1 MAFSFKKNIA
11 MNITEKLAYKER
23 LITRA
28 KMILAQGKYPA
39 ELLEQIKD
47 ERLLKEVMKE
57 MMPLAG
63 TAYEL
68 LNDEEKQQRDR
79 LLALNIKFRDYL
91 YGFMLC
97 KNIGY
102 FLLITGVLIGITAVM
117 QFNNNGVFAILSL
130 LNGALVL
137 YLATEKKKLLH
148 YRWQL
153 FYAFLLLYIIEL
165 IVWQTPSPF
174 IYFIDHDILASRH
187 GAKIK
192 LANLITPLVYEV
204 VRLVALLGI
213 YKGFKKISQFVKA
226 N

>member
-1 MAFSFKKNIA
+1 

-57 MMPLAG
+57 MMPSAG
-63 TAYEL
+63 TVYEL
-68 LNDEEKQQRDR
+68 LNNEEKQQRDH

-91 YGFMLC
+91 YSFILC

-102 FLLITGVLIGITAVM
+102 LLLITALLVGISAVM
-117 QFNNNGVFAILSL
+117 QFNNNGIFGVLSL
-130 LNGALVL
+130 LNGALLL

-148 YRWQL
+148 YPWQL
-153 FYAFLLLYIIEL
+153 FCVFLLFYIIEL
-165 IVWQTPSPF
+165 IVWQVPSPF
-174 IYFIDHDILASRH
+174 LYFIDTDVLASRH
-187 GAKIK
+187 EAKMK
-192 LANLITPLVYEV
+192 LANLATPLIYEGIRIV
-204 VRLVALLGI
+204 SLLWI
-213 YKGFKKISQFVKA
+213 YKISKLVKWQVS
-226 N
+226 

>member
-1 MAFSFKKNIA
+1 
-11 MNITEKLAYKER
+11 MNITEKIAYKER

-28 KMILAQGKYPA
+28 KVILAQGKYPT

-57 MMPLAG
+57 MMPSAG

-79 LLALNIKFRDYL
+79 LLALNIKFKDYL

-102 FLLITGVLIGITAVM
+102 LLLITAILVGISVVM
-117 QFNNNGVFAILSL
+117 QFNNNGIFGVLSL
-130 LNGALVL
+130 LNSALLL
-137 YLATEKKKLLH
+137 YLATKKKELLH
-148 YRWQL
+148 YHWQL
-153 FYAFLLLYIIEL
+153 FCVFLLFYIIEL
-165 IVWQTPSPF
+165 IVWQVPSPF
-174 IYFIDHDILASRH
+174 LYFIDADVLASRH
-187 GAKIK
+187 GAKMK
-192 LANLITPLVYEV
+192 LANLITPLVYEA

>member
-1 MAFSFKKNIA
+1 
-11 MNITEKLAYKER
+11 MNITEKIAYKER

-28 KMILAQGKYPA
+28 KVILAQGKYPT

-57 MMPLAG
+57 MMPSAG

-68 LNDEEKQQRDR
+68 LNNEEKQQRDR

-102 FLLITGVLIGITAVM
+102 LLLITAILVGISVVM
-117 QFNNNGVFAILSL
+117 QFNNNGIFGVLSL
-130 LNGALVL
+130 LNSALLL

-148 YRWQL
+148 YHWQL
-153 FYAFLLLYIIEL
+153 FYVFLLFYIIEL
-165 IVWQTPSPF
+165 IVWKVPSPF
-174 IYFIDHDILASRH
+174 LYFIDADVLASRH
-187 GAKIK
+187 EAKMK
-192 LANLITPLVYEV
+192 LANLATPLVYEG
-204 VRLVALLGI
+204 VRLAALLGI
-213 YKGFKKISQFVKA
+213 YKRFKKISQFVKA

>member
-1 MAFSFKKNIA
+1 
-11 MNITEKLAYKER
+11 MNITEKIAYKER

-28 KMILAQGKYPA
+28 KVILAQGKYPT

-57 MMPLAG
+57 MMPSAG

-79 LLALNIKFRDYL
+79 LLALNIKFKDYL

-102 FLLITGVLIGITAVM
+102 LLLITAILVGISVVM
-117 QFNNNGVFAILSL
+117 QFNNNGIFGVLSL
-130 LNGALVL
+130 LNSALLL

-148 YRWQL
+148 YHWQL
-153 FYAFLLLYIIEL
+153 FYVFLLFYIIEL
-165 IVWQTPSPF
+165 IVWQVPSPF
-174 IYFIDHDILASRH
+174 LYFIDADVLASRH
-187 GAKIK
+187 GAKMK
-192 LANLITPLVYEV
+192 LANLITPLVYEA

-213 YKGFKKISQFVKA
+213 YKGFKKNSQFVKA

>member
-1 MAFSFKKNIA
+1 

-39 ELLEQIKD
+39 ELLGQIKD

-57 MMPLAG
+57 MMPSAG

-68 LNDEEKQQRDR
+68 LNDEEKQQRDH

-91 YGFMLC
+91 YSFILC

-102 FLLITGVLIGITAVM
+102 LLFITALLVGISAVM
-117 QFNNNGVFAILSL
+117 QFNNNGIFGVLSL
-130 LNGALVL
+130 LNGALLL

-148 YRWQL
+148 YPWQL
-153 FYAFLLLYIIEL
+153 FCVFLLFYIIEL
-165 IVWQTPSPF
+165 IVWQVPSPF
-174 IYFIDHDILASRH
+174 LYFIDADVLASRH
-187 GAKIK
+187 EAKMK
-192 LANLITPLVYEV
+192 LANLATPLIYEGIRIV
-204 VRLVALLGI
+204 SLLWI
-213 YKGFKKISQFVKA
+213 YKISKLVKWQVS
-226 N
+226 

>member
-1 MAFSFKKNIA
+1 

-28 KMILAQGKYPA
+28 KVILAQGKYPT

-57 MMPLAG
+57 MMPSAG
-63 TAYEL
+63 TTYEL
-68 LNDEEKQQRDR
+68 LNDGEKQQRDR

-102 FLLITGVLIGITAVM
+102 LLLITAILVGISAMM
-117 QFNNNGVFAILSL
+117 QFNNNSVFAILSL
-130 LNGALVL
+130 LNGALLL

-148 YRWQL
+148 YHWQL
-153 FYAFLLLYIIEL
+153 FYALLLLYIIEL

-192 LANLITPLVYEV
+192 LANLVTPLVYEA

>member
-1 MAFSFKKNIA
+1 

-57 MMPLAG
+57 MMPSAG
-63 TAYEL
+63 TTYEL
-68 LNDEEKQQRDR
+68 LNDEEKQQRDH

-91 YGFMLC
+91 YSFILC

-102 FLLITGVLIGITAVM
+102 LLFITALLVGISAVM
-117 QFNNNGVFAILSL
+117 QFNNNGIFGVLSL
-130 LNGALVL
+130 LNGALLL

-148 YRWQL
+148 YPWQL
-153 FYAFLLLYIIEL
+153 FCVFLLFYIIEL
-165 IVWQTPSPF
+165 IVWQVPSPF
-174 IYFIDHDILASRH
+174 LYFIDTDVLASRH
-187 GAKIK
+187 QAKMK
-192 LANLITPLVYEV
+192 LANLATPLIYEGIRIV
-204 VRLVALLGI
+204 SLLGI
-213 YKGFKKISQFVKA
+213 YKISKLVKWQVS
-226 N
+226 

>member
-1 MAFSFKKNIA
+1 

-57 MMPLAG
+57 MMPSAG

-68 LNDEEKQQRDR
+68 LNDEEKHQRDH

-91 YGFMLC
+91 YSFILC

-102 FLLITGVLIGITAVM
+102 LLLITALLVGISAVM
-117 QFNNNGVFAILSL
+117 QFNNNGIFGVLSL
-130 LNGALVL
+130 LNGALLL

-148 YRWQL
+148 YPWQL
-153 FYAFLLLYIIEL
+153 FCVFLLFYIIEL
-165 IVWQTPSPF
+165 IVWQVPSPF
-174 IYFIDHDILASRH
+174 LYFIDADVLASRH
-187 GAKIK
+187 EAKMK
-192 LANLITPLVYEV
+192 LANLATPLIYEGIRIV
-204 VRLVALLGI
+204 SLLWI
-213 YKGFKKISQFVKA
+213 YKISKLVKWQVS
-226 N
+226 

>member
-1 MAFSFKKNIA
+1 
-11 MNITEKLAYKER
+11 MNITEKIAYKEI

-28 KMILAQGKYPA
+28 KVILAQGKYPT

-57 MMPLAG
+57 MMPSAG

-79 LLALNIKFRDYL
+79 LLALNIKFKDYL

-102 FLLITGVLIGITAVM
+102 LLLITAILVGISVVM
-117 QFNNNGVFAILSL
+117 QFNNNGIFGVLSL
-130 LNGALVL
+130 LNSALLL

-148 YRWQL
+148 YHWQL
-153 FYAFLLLYIIEL
+153 FYVFLLFYIIEL
-165 IVWQTPSPF
+165 IVWQVPSPF
-174 IYFIDHDILASRH
+174 LYFIDADVLASRH
-187 GAKIK
+187 EAKMK
-192 LANLITPLVYEV
+192 LANLITPLVYEA

>member
-1 MAFSFKKNIA
+1 

-28 KMILAQGKYPA
+28 KMILAQREYPA

-57 MMPLAG
+57 MMPSAG

-79 LLALNIKFRDYL
+79 LLALNIKFKDYL

-102 FLLITGVLIGITAVM
+102 LLLITAILVGISVVM
-117 QFNNNGVFAILSL
+117 QFNNNGIFGVLSL
-130 LNGALVL
+130 LNSALLL

-148 YRWQL
+148 YHWQL
-153 FYAFLLLYIIEL
+153 FYVFLLFYIIEL
-165 IVWQTPSPF
+165 IVWQVPSPF
-174 IYFIDHDILASRH
+174 LYFIDADVLASRH
-187 GAKIK
+187 EAKMK
-192 LANLITPLVYEV
+192 LANLITPLVYEA

>member
-1 MAFSFKKNIA
+1 
-11 MNITEKLAYKER
+11 MNITEKLAYKEK

-28 KMILAQGKYPA
+28 KMTLAQGKYPA

-102 FLLITGVLIGITAVM
+102 LLLVTAILVGISAVM
-117 QFNNNGVFAILSL
+117 QFNNNGIFAVLSL
-130 LNGALVL
+130 LNGVLLL

-148 YRWQL
+148 YHWQL
-153 FYAFLLLYIIEL
+153 FYVFLLLYIIEL
-165 IVWQTPSPF
+165 IVWKVPSPF
-174 IYFIDHDILASRH
+174 VYFIDNDVLASKH
-187 GAKIK
+187 EAKIK
-192 LANLITPLVYEV
+192 LANLATPLVYEG
-204 VRLVALLGI
+204 VRLVVLLGI
-213 YKGFKKISQFVKA
+213 YKGLKKINEFFKA

>member
-1 MAFSFKKNIA
+1 
-11 MNITEKLAYKER
+11 MNITEKIAYKER
-23 LITRA
+23 LITQT
-28 KMILAQGKYPA
+28 KVILAQGKYPT

-57 MMPLAG
+57 MMPSAG

-79 LLALNIKFRDYL
+79 LLALNIKFKDYL

-102 FLLITGVLIGITAVM
+102 LLLITAILVGISVVM
-117 QFNNNGVFAILSL
+117 QFNNNGIFGVLSL
-130 LNGALVL
+130 LNSALLL

-148 YRWQL
+148 YHWQL
-153 FYAFLLLYIIEL
+153 FYVFLLFYIIEL
-165 IVWQTPSPF
+165 IVWQVPSPF
-174 IYFIDHDILASRH
+174 LYFIDADVLASRH
-187 GAKIK
+187 EAKMK
-192 LANLITPLVYEV
+192 LANLATPLVYEG
-204 VRLVALLGI
+204 VRLAALLGI

>member
-1 MAFSFKKNIA
+1 
-11 MNITEKLAYKER
+11 MNITEKIAYKER

-28 KMILAQGKYPA
+28 KVILAQGKYPT

-57 MMPLAG
+57 MMPSAG

-102 FLLITGVLIGITAVM
+102 LLLITAILVGISAMM
-117 QFNNNGVFAILSL
+117 QFNNNSVFAILSL
-130 LNGALVL
+130 LKGALVL

-148 YRWQL
+148 YHWQL
-153 FYAFLLLYIIEL
+153 FYVFLLFYIIEL
-165 IVWQTPSPF
+165 IVWQVPSPF
-174 IYFIDHDILASRH
+174 LYFIDTDVLASRRE
-187 GAKIK
+187 AKMK
-192 LANLITPLVYEV
+192 LANLATPLIYEGIRIV
-204 VRLVALLGI
+204 SLLWI
-213 YKGFKKISQFVKA
+213 YKISKLVKWQVS
-226 N
+226 

>member
-1 MAFSFKKNIA
+1 

-57 MMPLAG
+57 MMPSAG

-68 LNDEEKQQRDR
+68 LNDEEKQQRDH

-91 YGFMLC
+91 YSFILC

-102 FLLITGVLIGITAVM
+102 LLFITALLVGISAVM
-117 QFNNNGVFAILSL
+117 QFNNNGIFGVLSL
-130 LNGALVL
+130 LNGALLL

-148 YRWQL
+148 YPWQL
-153 FYAFLLLYIIEL
+153 FCVFLLFYIIEL
-165 IVWQTPSPF
+165 IVWQFPSPF
-174 IYFIDHDILASRH
+174 LYFIDADVLASRH
-187 GAKIK
+187 EAKMK
-192 LANLITPLVYEV
+192 LANLATPLIYEGIRIV
-204 VRLVALLGI
+204 SLLWI
-213 YKGFKKISQFVKA
+213 YKISKLVKWQVS
-226 N
+226 

>member
-1 MAFSFKKNIA
+1 
-11 MNITEKLAYKER
+11 MNITEKIAYKER

-28 KMILAQGKYPA
+28 KVILAQGKYPT

-57 MMPLAG
+57 MMPSAG

-102 FLLITGVLIGITAVM
+102 LLLITAILVGISVVM
-117 QFNNNGVFAILSL
+117 QFNNNGIFGVLSL
-130 LNGALVL
+130 LNSALLL

-148 YRWQL
+148 YHWQL
-153 FYAFLLLYIIEL
+153 FYVFLLFYIIEL
-165 IVWQTPSPF
+165 IVWQVPSPF
-174 IYFIDHDILASRH
+174 LYFIDADVLASRH
-187 GAKIK
+187 EAKMK
-192 LANLITPLVYEV
+192 LANLATPLVYEA
-204 VRLVALLGI
+204 VRLAALLGI

>member
-1 MAFSFKKNIA
+1 
-11 MNITEKLAYKER
+11 MNITEKIAYKER

-28 KMILAQGKYPA
+28 KVILAQGKYPT

-57 MMPLAG
+57 MMPSAG

-102 FLLITGVLIGITAVM
+102 LLLITAILVGISVVM
-117 QFNNNGVFAILSL
+117 QFNNNGIFGVLSL
-130 LNGALVL
+130 LNSALLL

-148 YRWQL
+148 YHWQL
-153 FYAFLLLYIIEL
+153 FYVFLLFYIIEL
-165 IVWQTPSPF
+165 IVWQVPSPF
-174 IYFIDHDILASRH
+174 LYFIDADVLASRH
-187 GAKIK
+187 EAKMK
-192 LANLITPLVYEV
+192 LANLATPLVYEG
-204 VRLVALLGI
+204 VRLAALLGM

>member
-1 MAFSFKKNIA
+1 

-28 KMILAQGKYPA
+28 KMILAQGRYPA

-57 MMPLAG
+57 MMPSAG

-68 LNDEEKQQRDR
+68 LNDEEKQQRDH

-91 YGFMLC
+91 YSFILC

-102 FLLITGVLIGITAVM
+102 LLLITALLVGISAVM
-117 QFNNNGVFAILSL
+117 QFNNNGIFGVLSL
-130 LNGALVL
+130 LNGALLL

-148 YRWQL
+148 YPWQL
-153 FYAFLLLYIIEL
+153 FCVFLLFYIIEL
-165 IVWQTPSPF
+165 IVWQVPSPF
-174 IYFIDHDILASRH
+174 LYFIDTDVLASRH
-187 GAKIK
+187 EAKMK
-192 LANLITPLVYEV
+192 LANLATPLIYEGIRIV
-204 VRLVALLGI
+204 SLLWI
-213 YKGFKKISQFVKA
+213 YKISKLVKWQVS
-226 N
+226 

>member
-1 MAFSFKKNIA
+1 

-28 KMILAQGKYPA
+28 KMILAQEKYPA

-57 MMPLAG
+57 MMPSAG

-102 FLLITGVLIGITAVM
+102 LLLITALLVGISAVM
-117 QFNNNGVFAILSL
+117 RFNNSVFAILSL

-153 FYAFLLLYIIEL
+153 FCAFLLLYIIEL
-165 IVWQTPSPF
+165 IIWQNPSPF
-174 IYFIDHDILASRH
+174 VYFIDNDILASRH
-187 GAKIK
+187 EAKMK
-192 LANLITPLVYEV
+192 LANLVTPLVYEG
-204 VRLVALLGI
+204 VRLAALLGI
-213 YKGFKKISQFVKA
+213 YKGVKKINGFFNCQSKDYLLLL
-226 N
+226 

>member
-1 MAFSFKKNIA
+1 

-57 MMPLAG
+57 MMPSAG
-63 TAYEL
+63 TVYEL
-68 LNDEEKQQRDR
+68 LNDEEKQQRDH

-91 YGFMLC
+91 YSFILC

-102 FLLITGVLIGITAVM
+102 LLFITALLVGISAVM
-117 QFNNNGVFAILSL
+117 QFNNNGIFGVLSL
-130 LNGALVL
+130 LNGALLL

-148 YRWQL
+148 YPWQL
-153 FYAFLLLYIIEL
+153 FCVFLLFYIIEL
-165 IVWQTPSPF
+165 IVWQVPSPF
-174 IYFIDHDILASRH
+174 LYFIDTDVLASRH
-187 GAKIK
+187 EAKMK
-192 LANLITPLVYEV
+192 FANLATPLIYEGIRIV
-204 VRLVALLGI
+204 SLLWI
-213 YKGFKKISQFVKA
+213 YKISKLVKWQVS
-226 N
+226 

>member
-1 MAFSFKKNIA
+1 
-11 MNITEKLAYKER
+11 MNITEKIAYKER
-23 LITRA
+23 LITRT
-28 KMILAQGKYPA
+28 KVILAQGKYPT

-57 MMPLAG
+57 MMPSAG

-79 LLALNIKFRDYL
+79 LLALNIKFKDYL

-102 FLLITGVLIGITAVM
+102 LLLITAILVGISVVM
-117 QFNNNGVFAILSL
+117 QFNNNGIFGVLSL
-130 LNGALVL
+130 LNSALLL

-148 YRWQL
+148 YHWQL
-153 FYAFLLLYIIEL
+153 FYVFLLFYIIEL
-165 IVWQTPSPF
+165 IVWQVPSPF
-174 IYFIDHDILASRH
+174 LYFIDADVLASRH
-187 GAKIK
+187 EAKMK
-192 LANLITPLVYEV
+192 LANLATPLVYEG
-204 VRLVALLGI
+204 VRLAALLGI

>member
-1 MAFSFKKNIA
+1 

-28 KMILAQGKYPA
+28 KMILAQRKYPA

-57 MMPLAG
+57 MMPSAG
-63 TAYEL
+63 TAYEF

-102 FLLITGVLIGITAVM
+102 FLLITGVLIGITAVI

-130 LNGALVL
+130 LNGALLL

-148 YRWQL
+148 YHWQL
-153 FYAFLLLYIIEL
+153 FYALLLLYIIEL

-192 LANLITPLVYEV
+192 LANLVTPLVYEA

>member
-1 MAFSFKKNIA
+1 
-11 MNITEKLAYKER
+11 MNITEKIAHKER

-28 KMILAQGKYPA
+28 KMILAQRKYPA

-57 MMPLAG
+57 MMPSAG

-117 QFNNNGVFAILSL
+117 QYNNNGVFAILSL
-130 LNGALVL
+130 LNGALLL

-148 YRWQL
+148 YHWQL
-153 FYAFLLLYIIEL
+153 FYALLLLYIIEL

-192 LANLITPLVYEV
+192 LANLVTPLVYEA

>member
-1 MAFSFKKNIA
+1 

-28 KMILAQGKYPA
+28 KMILAQRKYPA

-57 MMPLAG
+57 MMPSAG

-68 LNDEEKQQRDR
+68 LNDEEKQQRDH

-91 YGFMLC
+91 YSFILC

-102 FLLITGVLIGITAVM
+102 LLFITALLAGISAVM
-117 QFNNNGVFAILSL
+117 QFNNNGIFGVLSL
-130 LNGALVL
+130 LNGALLL

-148 YRWQL
+148 YPWQL
-153 FYAFLLLYIIEL
+153 FCVFLLFYIIEL
-165 IVWQTPSPF
+165 IVWQVPSPF
-174 IYFIDHDILASRH
+174 LYFIDTDVLASRH
-187 GAKIK
+187 EAKMK
-192 LANLITPLVYEV
+192 LANLATPLIYEGIRIV
-204 VRLVALLGI
+204 SLLWI
-213 YKGFKKISQFVKA
+213 YKISKLVKWQVS
-226 N
+226 

>member
-1 MAFSFKKNIA
+1 
-11 MNITEKLAYKER
+11 MNITEKIAYKER
-23 LITRA
+23 LITRT
-28 KMILAQGKYPA
+28 KVILAQGKYPT

-57 MMPLAG
+57 MMPSAG

-79 LLALNIKFRDYL
+79 LLALNIKFKDYL

-102 FLLITGVLIGITAVM
+102 LLLITAILVGISVVM
-117 QFNNNGVFAILSL
+117 QFNNNGIFGVLSL
-130 LNGALVL
+130 LNSALLL

-148 YRWQL
+148 YHWQL
-153 FYAFLLLYIIEL
+153 FCVFLLFYIIEL
-165 IVWQTPSPF
+165 IVWQFPSPF
-174 IYFIDHDILASRH
+174 LYFIDNDVLSSRYE
-187 GAKIK
+187 AKIK
-192 LANLITPLVYEV
+192 LANLATPLVYEG
-204 VRLVALLGI
+204 VRLAALLGI

>member
-1 MAFSFKKNIA
+1 
-11 MNITEKLAYKER
+11 MNITEKIAYKER
-23 LITRA
+23 LITRT
-28 KMILAQGKYPA
+28 KVILAQGKYPT

-57 MMPLAG
+57 MMPSAG

-79 LLALNIKFRDYL
+79 LLALNIKFKDYL

-117 QFNNNGVFAILSL
+117 QFNNNGIFGVLSL
-130 LNGALVL
+130 LNSALLL

-148 YRWQL
+148 YHWQL
-153 FYAFLLLYIIEL
+153 FYVFLLFYIIEL
-165 IVWQTPSPF
+165 IVWQVPSPF
-174 IYFIDHDILASRH
+174 LHFIDTDVLASRH
-187 GAKIK
+187 EAKMK
-192 LANLITPLVYEV
+192 LANLATPLIYEGIRIV
-204 VRLVALLGI
+204 SLLWI
-213 YKGFKKISQFVKA
+213 YKISKLVKWQVS
-226 N
+226 

>member
-1 MAFSFKKNIA
+1 

-28 KMILAQGKYPA
+28 KMILAQEKYPA

-57 MMPLAG
+57 MMPSAG

-68 LNDEEKQQRDR
+68 LNDEEKQQRDH

-91 YGFMLC
+91 YSFILC

-102 FLLITGVLIGITAVM
+102 LLLITALLVGISAVM
-117 QFNNNGVFAILSL
+117 QFNNNGIFGVLSL
-130 LNGALVL
+130 LNGALLL

-148 YRWQL
+148 YPWQL
-153 FYAFLLLYIIEL
+153 FCVFLLLYIIEL
-165 IVWQTPSPF
+165 IVWQVPSPF
-174 IYFIDHDILASRH
+174 LYFIDTDVLASRH
-187 GAKIK
+187 EAKMK
-192 LANLITPLVYEV
+192 LANLATPLIYEGIRIV
-204 VRLVALLGI
+204 SLLWI
-213 YKGFKKISQFVKA
+213 YKISKLVKWQVS
-226 N
+226 

>member
-1 MAFSFKKNIA
+1 

-28 KMILAQGKYPA
+28 KMILAQRKYPA

>member
-1 MAFSFKKNIA
+1 

-57 MMPLAG
+57 MMPSAG
-63 TAYEL
+63 IAYEL
-68 LNDEEKQQRDR
+68 LNDEEKQQRDH

-91 YGFMLC
+91 YSFILC

-102 FLLITGVLIGITAVM
+102 LLLITALLVGISAVM
-117 QFNNNGVFAILSL
+117 QFNNNGIFGVLSL
-130 LNGALVL
+130 LNGALLL

-148 YRWQL
+148 YHWQL
-153 FYAFLLLYIIEL
+153 FCVFLLFYIIEL
-165 IVWQTPSPF
+165 IVWQVPSPF
-174 IYFIDHDILASRH
+174 LYFIDTDVLASRH
-187 GAKIK
+187 EAKMK
-192 LANLITPLVYEV
+192 LANLATPLIYEGIRIV
-204 VRLVALLGI
+204 SLLWI
-213 YKGFKKISQFVKA
+213 YKISKLVKWQVS
-226 N
+226 

>member
-1 MAFSFKKNIA
+1 
-11 MNITEKLAYKER
+11 MNITEKIAYKER

-28 KMILAQGKYPA
+28 KVILAQGKYPT

-57 MMPLAG
+57 MMLSAG

-79 LLALNIKFRDYL
+79 LLALNIKFKDYL

-102 FLLITGVLIGITAVM
+102 LLLITAILVGISVVM
-117 QFNNNGVFAILSL
+117 QFNNNGIFGVLSL
-130 LNGALVL
+130 LNSALLL

-148 YRWQL
+148 YHWQL
-153 FYAFLLLYIIEL
+153 FYVFLLFYIIEL
-165 IVWQTPSPF
+165 IVWQVPSPF
-174 IYFIDHDILASRH
+174 LYFIDADVLASRH
-187 GAKIK
+187 EAKMK
-192 LANLITPLVYEV
+192 LANLITPLVYEA

>member
-1 MAFSFKKNIA
+1 
-11 MNITEKLAYKER
+11 MNITEKIAYKER
-23 LITRA
+23 LITRT
-28 KMILAQGKYPA
+28 KVILAQGKYPT

-57 MMPLAG
+57 MMPSAG

-79 LLALNIKFRDYL
+79 LLALNIKFKDYL

-102 FLLITGVLIGITAVM
+102 LLLITAILVGISVVM
-117 QFNNNGVFAILSL
+117 QFNNNGIFGVLSL
-130 LNGALVL
+130 LNSALLL

-148 YRWQL
+148 YHWQL
-153 FYAFLLLYIIEL
+153 FYVFLLFYIIEL
-165 IVWQTPSPF
+165 IVWQVPSPF
-174 IYFIDHDILASRH
+174 LYFIDADVLASRH
-187 GAKIK
+187 EAKMK
-192 LANLITPLVYEV
+192 LANLVTPLVYEG
-204 VRLVALLGI
+204 VRLAALLGI

>member
-1 MAFSFKKNIA
+1 
-11 MNITEKLAYKER
+11 MNITEKLAYKEK

-28 KMILAQGKYPA
+28 KMTLAQGKYPA

-68 LNDEEKQQRDR
+68 LNDEEKQQRDS

-102 FLLITGVLIGITAVM
+102 LLLVTAILVGISAVM
-117 QFNNNGVFAILSL
+117 QFNNNGIFAVLSL
-130 LNGALVL
+130 LNGVLLL

-153 FYAFLLLYIIEL
+153 FYVFLLLYIIEL
-165 IVWQTPSPF
+165 IVWKVPSPF
-174 IYFIDHDILASRH
+174 VYFIDNDVLASKYE
-187 GAKIK
+187 AKIK
-192 LANLITPLVYEV
+192 LANLATPLVYEG
-204 VRLVALLGI
+204 VRLVVLLGI
-213 YKGFKKISQFVKA
+213 YKGLKKINEFFKA

>member
-1 MAFSFKKNIA
+1 
-11 MNITEKLAYKER
+11 MNITEKIAYKER

-28 KMILAQGKYPA
+28 KVILAQGKYPT

-57 MMPLAG
+57 MMPSAG

-102 FLLITGVLIGITAVM
+102 LLLITALLVGISAVM
-117 QFNNNGVFAILSL
+117 QFNNNGIFGVLSL
-130 LNGALVL
+130 LNSALLL
-137 YLATEKKKLLH
+137 YLATEKKKLLYYPWH
-148 YRWQL
+148 L
-153 FYAFLLLYIIEL
+153 FCVFFLFYIIEL
-165 IVWQTPSPF
+165 IVWQVPSPF
-174 IYFIDHDILASRH
+174 LYFIDADVLASRH
-187 GAKIK
+187 EAKMK
-192 LANLITPLVYEV
+192 LANLATPLVYEG
-204 VRLVALLGI
+204 VRLAALLGI

>member
-1 MAFSFKKNIA
+1 

-57 MMPLAG
+57 MMPSAG
-63 TAYEL
+63 IAYEL
-68 LNDEEKQQRDR
+68 LNDEEKQQRDH

-91 YGFMLC
+91 YSFILC

-102 FLLITGVLIGITAVM
+102 LLLITALLVGISAVM
-117 QFNNNGVFAILSL
+117 QFNNNGTFGVLSL
-130 LNGALVL
+130 LNGALLL

-148 YRWQL
+148 YPWQL
-153 FYAFLLLYIIEL
+153 FCVFLLFYIIEL
-165 IVWQTPSPF
+165 IVWQVPSPF
-174 IYFIDHDILASRH
+174 LYFIDTDVLASRH
-187 GAKIK
+187 EAKMK
-192 LANLITPLVYEV
+192 LANLATPLIYEGIRIV
-204 VRLVALLGI
+204 SLLWI
-213 YKGFKKISQFVKA
+213 YKISKLVKWQVS
-226 N
+226 

>member
-1 MAFSFKKNIA
+1 
-11 MNITEKLAYKER
+11 MNITEKIAYKER

-28 KMILAQGKYPA
+28 KVILAQGKYPT

-57 MMPLAG
+57 MMLSAG

-79 LLALNIKFRDYL
+79 LLALNIKFKDYL

-102 FLLITGVLIGITAVM
+102 LLLITAILVGISVVM
-117 QFNNNGVFAILSL
+117 QFNNNGIFGVLSL
-130 LNGALVL
+130 LNSALLL

-148 YRWQL
+148 YHWQL
-153 FYAFLLLYIIEL
+153 FYVFLLFYIIEL
-165 IVWQTPSPF
+165 IVWQVPSPF
-174 IYFIDHDILASRH
+174 LYFIDADVLASRH
-187 GAKIK
+187 GAKMK
-192 LANLITPLVYEV
+192 LANLITPLVYEA